1 MKILSANF
9 GITLALADHFDH
21 LCVCLFDILGVQLV
35 LAGSEGGLI
44 ILWDLRGGRNAAAFV
59 TAGEV
64 SEVLQVLTQKLVI
77 YVWHKIVEEICCNP
91 RIKTQTN
98 LRNLEFGLSE

>member
-64 SEVLQVLTQKLVI
+64 SEVLQVLTQKLVL
-77 YVWHKIVEEICCNP
+77 YVWHRIVEKFAAIHES
-91 RIKTQTN
+91 RRR
-98 LRNLEFGLSE
+98 LNLEFGLSE